1 MLVNVVSRG
10 MQEEYAQIKEQR
22 ERERQQGNMAWRL
35 GEIQKLLR
43 KGLKRKR

>member
-1 MLVNVVSRG
+1 MR
-10 MQEEYAQIKEQR
+10 EEYALIKEQR
-22 ERERQQGNMAWRL
+22 ERERQRGNMAWQL